1 MRLLPARASLWFGLV
16 VPLAAAPLPIRN
28 TVYDVFG
35 ELRVLIEGAAIRIPQ
50 KDMPP
55 ELAGAASKDFAADV
69 RAVLAKRG
77 FALGPEAANLFLDV
91 LARKGLIAPASS
103 GGPGYELYLAVHD
116 HGFAPR
122 PGTRPGRSGDELVPL
137 VLNNGQ
143 PASLVGGADTLK
155 AKRSPLF
162 YPAVRV
168 SLDLLNERHQVVW
181 TRTATVAQ
189 GHPALAGSTAAQLL
203 GDDRQVRTA
212 LRAALGL
219 AAEHLADSLA
229 AQLGLTP
236 ELLPLTGVLELEAA
250 QRGEGGFEVKEPQ
263 VARMVA
269 PHYAPALRD
278 RGVAGIAFV
287 QLEVGEDGRV
297 ARIIGAGGVPE
308 NLFNE
313 AAMLAVR
320 MWRYQPAVFAGQPAR
335 YRATQMVTFKPPP
348 PQ

>member
-1 MRLLPARASLWFGLV
+1 MRFLTTCALLLLGPASALT
-16 VPLAAAPLPIRN
+16 AAPLPVTS

-35 ELRVLIEGAAIRIPQ
+35 ELRVMVEGAAIRIPQ

-69 RAVLAKRG
+69 RTVLTKRG
-77 FALGPEAANLFLDV
+77 FALGPEAANLFLEV
-91 LARKGLIAPASS
+91 LARRELIAPAAA
-103 GGPGYELYLAVHD
+103 GTGYGLYLAVHD

-122 PGTRPGRSGDELVPL
+122 QGITVGRSGDELVPL

-143 PASLVGGADTLK
+143 PAALVGGPDTLK

-168 SLDLLNERHQVVW
+168 SLDLLNARHQVVW
-181 TRTATVAQ
+181 TRTATVVP
-189 GHPALAGSTAAQLL
+189 GHPALPGLTAVQLL
-203 GDDRQVRTA
+203 GEERQVRTA
-212 LRAALGL
+212 LRAALNL

-229 AQLGLTP
+229 AQLALSP
-236 ELLPLTGVLELEAA
+236 EFLPLTGVLELDAT

-278 RGVAGIAFV
+278 QGIAGIVFV

-297 ARIIGAGGVPE
+297 ARILGAGGVPE

-320 MWRYQPAVFAGQPAR
+320 MWRFQPAVFSGQPAR
-335 YRATQMVTFKPPP
+335 YRTTQMVTFKPP
-348 PQ
+348 QQE